1 MTKPRFIHNNVCLKC
16 AAVPAEIVL
25 VGAYTM
31 CEPCYR
37 SEFKTD
43 DPVKLERENYLKWLR
58 KSHEAIEL

>member
-1 MTKPRFIHNNVCLKC
+1 MTKPRFIQNNVCLKC
-16 AAVPAEIVL
+16 ATVPAEIVL

-43 DPVKLERENYLKWLR
+43 DPVKLERENYPVWLHQS
-58 KSHEAIEL
+58 KEAAGL